1 MPSVVL
7 QEDIAGRERS
17 GERGTSLA
25 ELMVFLALTG
35 ILLAMT
41 TSYAIGWISREDLRH
56 AVSEIR
62 TELQATRTFAIS
74 RNRACRFQI
83 NTLTRQIQ
91 VYDLVD
97 PANNADD
104 ILLETKRLPDAVFF
118 QRPDTGSAVTLPL
131 LAGTTYQATFES
143 HGGVSSSVGV
153 VHMRGGDRYGRVTL
167 HAAGGVK
174 IERWMSS
181 AWEVGT

>member
-1 MPSVVL
+1 MPGEVL
-7 QEDIAGRERS
+7 QDYIAGRERS
-17 GERGTSLA
+17 GERGTSFA

-56 AVSEIR
+56 AVSDIR

-83 NTLTRQIQ
+83 NTAARQIQ

-104 ILLETKRLPDAVFF
+104 ILLETKRLPDAIFF
-118 QRPDTGSAVTLPL
+118 QRPDPGSAVTLPL

-143 HGGVSSSVGV
+143 NGGVSSSVGV

-174 IERWMSS
+174 VERWMSS
-181 AWEVGT
+181 AWENGT